1 MTKFHFRDGLS
12 LLCRV
17 MAVCL
22 PLIPALPAEA
32 KSAVIKEVDFSK
44 REIPCYLLKNAS
56 ELEQSYE
63 YNTNPF
69 SGQPALLLKWNSN
82 KAKWMQISFK
92 KNERPVLPD
101 IKKVKVKVEVDG
113 FCVRPTQ
120 ARCFNLRLIDAKNEV
135 FQFRKWISWSKA
147 GDWSLEFM
155 VDPNST
161 EGYSCWGGDKNKK
174 MDQPVSLLGFSVD
187 FRKNMGPGEVYIKA
201 VRLCS
206 VADDRQSP
214 KAAITGDL
222 SASLLDDAAI
232 AAIRFRYVRGRVE
245 DGRIVLSRGKAAK
258 AKMGVRFNY
267 SNALGSWCTAPKLPL
282 FNAAELT
289 VKCTIE
295 KATVPIDKVDFTFVD
310 IKGKFH
316 NWSEKVHWPKDSGT
330 ESVTFK
336 IPRHDS
342 EGKILAQPLRLSE
355 MTFWPQGAFAG
366 ELRIDSLKLHLV
378 QNVTD
383 AFKLEVKTGN
393 NLHVLKAGEKE
404 KLHLEL
410 TNLLDRE
417 QKINAAF
424 SVSDFNGKETTW
436 LPAKTYAF
444 KPGETI
450 TVPPPAIDKYGI
462 YYIKCRLS
470 LPENPADSGELSRSI
485 AYLKPVGATPEI
497 KNPKGFVM
505 GIVSHPDRSPSE
517 IEREA
522 DAVSLVGAKVLRTPC
537 TPWDPKYEIFDKI
550 VETFSRYGV
559 NFDFVMSYK
568 RKDDKAVPPVA
579 DLEKS
584 REYYRDLFTRY
595 KGRVWGW
602 EVLNEPDWHPAAPS
616 TDDYVKLAHIARE
629 ELDKADPDAKLLS
642 SGFCAFDLPKKGKYQ
657 RDVMIKCNDIFDF
670 HCFHGHAAF
679 PSYSKVTVDK
689 LLLPLRKDNNITIP
703 WYSNETALSSGNHSE
718 KEQAEAIFK
727 KLLFAWSRGT
737 IGYNWYNLRNK
748 SDNPHNVDQN
758 YGMFSMDFYPKAI
771 YPAFN
776 TVASLFRDK
785 EYVRQLPLP
794 DDIYV
799 YEFKSGDEIVLGAW
813 SENCSQYRILL
824 ETDASEAELI
834 DLMGNAAPAEKMGS
848 LIILPCTAEVT
859 ALRLKGAT
867 KVKMVPAAVELQLPE
882 LLMPEKSYPVEC
894 KFHNPEPRAQDYS
907 FTLST
912 PDFVTVKPDCGTVN
926 VAPGGKAVRKAVL
939 KVTDKYKVASGE
951 PIPLTLEYRAGN
963 GKPDRV
969 VRSVTIAR
977 QFAPSLDGEPLFELN
992 KASQITML
1000 NCSSSDEYWRWHSP
1014 DDLSAEVWLGMTDKA
1029 LLLKVRVKDDIHY
1042 QVFDEKHFKE
1052 GDSIQVSLKTK
1063 DMAFQCEPNFY
1074 HSKEGQDKVFIAYT
1088 PPGLDI
1094 DRGAAEKQIKFSFKR
1109 TGDISSYNIEIPL
1122 SVFKIN
1128 PDSLLK
1134 DGFRFNILVNDND
1147 GHGRKGWIRLTPG
1160 IGLAY
1165 DYIKHPILIPKK
1177 NW

>member
-1 MTKFHFRDGLS
+1 MTKLHFRGRLPR
-12 LLCRV
+12 LCRV

-22 PLIPALPAEA
+22 PLIPALPVDA

-44 REIPCYLLKNAS
+44 REIPCYLLKDAS

-69 SGQPALLLKWNSN
+69 SGQNALLLKWNN
-82 KAKWMQISFK
+82 AKARYMDISLK
-92 KNERPVLPD
+92 GSERPVLPD
-101 IKKVKVKVEVDG
+101 NRKEVRIEVDG
-113 FCVRPTQ
+113 FCIRPTP
-120 ARCFNLRLIDAKNEV
+120 ANFFNVRLIDAKNEV
-135 FQFRKWISWSKA
+135 FQFRHKVNWSQA
-147 GDWSLEFM
+147 GDWTLEYP
-155 VDPNST
+155 VNLDDPQ
-161 EGYSCWGGDKNKK
+161 GFDCWGGDKNKI
-174 MDQPVSLLGFSVD
+174 MDKPVRLLGFAVD
-187 FRKNMGPGEVYIKA
+187 FKSVTGLGELYIKA

-206 VADDRQSP
+206 VARQA
-214 KAAITGDL
+214 KAVITGDL
-222 SASLLDDAAI
+222 SANLLDAAAI
-232 AAIRFRYVRGRVE
+232 TAIRFKSVQGRVE
-245 DGRIVLSRGKAAK
+245 NGNVILSRSKASK
-258 AKMGVRFNY
+258 AQMGVRFHY
-267 SNALGSWCTAPKLPL
+267 SKSLGSWYTAPKLPF

-289 VKCTIE
+289 VKCTTE
-295 KATVPIDKVDFTFVD
+295 ATTVPIDKVDFTFVD
-310 IKGKFH
+310 RKGTFRS
-316 NWSEKVHWPKDSGT
+316 WSEKVDWPAGSQT
-330 ESVTFK
+330 ERVSFK
-336 IPRHDS
+336 VPLHDA
-342 EGKILAQPLRLSE
+342 EGKIIEQPLRLSKI
-355 MTFWPQGAFAG
+355 TFYPEGDFAG
-366 ELRIDSLKLHLV
+366 TLRLDDLKLHLV

-383 AFKLEVKTGN
+383 AFKLEVETGN

-404 KLHLEL
+404 KLRLEL
-410 TNLLDRE
+410 SNLLDRE

-424 SVSDFNGKETTW
+424 SVSGFDGQETTW

-485 AYLKPVGATPEI
+485 AYLKPVGESPKE
-497 KNPKGFVM
+497 KEPKGFVL
-505 GIVSHPDRSPSE
+505 GINSHPDQNPTDAE
-517 IEREA
+517 LEREA
-522 DAVSLVGAKVLRTPC
+522 IAISQVGAKIMRSIYL
-537 TPWDPKYEIFDKI
+537 WDPQCKVSDKVI
-550 VETFSRYGV
+550 DTFSRHGV
-559 NFDFVMSYK
+559 NFDFILSYE
-568 RKDDKAVPPVA
+568 RKDPNAVPPVA

-584 REYYRDLFTRY
+584 RQRYRQLFERY

-616 TDDYVKLAHIARE
+616 TDDYIKLAHIARE
-629 ELDKADPDAKLLS
+629 ELNKAADPDAKLLS
-642 SGFCAFDLPKKGKYQ
+642 AGFCSFDHPTKGHYQ
-657 RDVMIKCNDIFDF
+657 RDVMVGCKGLFDL
-670 HCFHGHAAF
+670 HCFHGHNEF
-679 PSYSKVTVDK
+679 SSYSKVVIDK
-689 LLLPLRKDNNITIP
+689 QLLPMRQENDITIP
-703 WYSNETALSSGNHSE
+703 WYSNETALSSGNHGE
-718 KEQAEAIFK
+718 KEQAEALFK
-727 KLLFAWSRGT
+727 KLLFAWSRGA

-799 YEFKSGDEIVLGAW
+799 YELKSGNEIVLGAW
-813 SENCSQYRILL
+813 SENFSQHRILL
-824 ETDASEAELI
+824 ETDASEVEMV
-834 DLMGNAAPAEKMGS
+834 DLMGNAAPAEKIGS
-848 LIILPCTAEVT
+848 LVILPCTAEVT

-867 KVKMVPAAVELQLPE
+867 KVKMVPAAAGLQLPE
-882 LLMPEKSYPVEC
+882 LLVAGQTSPLVCEFY
-894 KFHNPEPRAQDYS
+894 NPLPQAQDYS
-907 FTLST
+907 FTLSA

-1063 DMAFQCEPNFY
+1063 EMAFQCEPNFY
-1074 HSKEGQDKVFIAYT
+1074 QSKEGQDKVFVAYT
-1088 PPGLDI
+1088 PPGLDVNHEI
-1094 DRGAAEKQIKFSFKR
+1094 AEKQIKFSFKR
-1109 TGDISSYNIEIPL
+1109 SGNISSYDIGIPF
-1122 SVFKIN
+1122 SVFKID
-1128 PDSLLK
+1128 PDSLFR
-1134 DGFRFNILVNDND
+1134 DGFKFNILVNDND
-1147 GHGRKGWIRLTPG
+1147 GRGWKGWVQLAPG
-1160 IGLAY
+1160 IGGGY
-1165 DYIKHPILIPKK
+1165 DYTKHPILVPKK
-1177 NW
+1177 SR